1 MKAVSVLSWFAVSK
15 AVNVKTENR
24 NQLQGGKQSG
34 SHYKKNK
41 NINKAIV
48 QPPIR
53 QTFKLFVCVH
63 VFDPLLT

>member
-1 MKAVSVLSWFAVSK
+1 
-15 AVNVKTENR
+15 VKTKNR

-34 SHYKKNK
+34 SHYKKNT